1 MKDKINQKKNKNNT
15 FLSIFLIT
23 FNKHPSFFLKNFVY
37 SCFLATFAILYRGM

>member
-1 MKDKINQKKNKNNT
+1 MNDKINQKKNKNNT

-23 FNKHPSFFLKNFVY
+23 FKHPPFFFKNFVY

>member
-1 MKDKINQKKNKNNT
+1 MNDKINQKKNKNNT

-23 FNKHPSFFLKNFVY
+23 FKSPSFFFENFVY